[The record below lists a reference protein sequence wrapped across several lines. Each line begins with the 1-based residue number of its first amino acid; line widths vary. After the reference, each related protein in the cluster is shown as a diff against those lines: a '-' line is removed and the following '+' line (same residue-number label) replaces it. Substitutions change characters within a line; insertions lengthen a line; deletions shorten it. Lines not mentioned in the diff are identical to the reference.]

1 MAFKPNLR
9 LSSAVLGGL
18 ARPDFAQDAGKAIG
32 QAMLGPEN
40 RRKERDKMA
49 RMDASITAFR
59 QAGAAAQQGDLS
71 ALTGQIDVL
80 QTQARE
86 AETVEEKLF
95 YLNQMRNLQG
105 QIPGATQV
113 KKDKSV
119 DALLRTDAELADTE
133 ALRKRI
139 NDSNAANGLPP
150 ISEADFKRLTDTL
163 TTRRSRMLED
173 PDVSTEY
180 RTRKAEDLAT
190 RLETEKM
197 ESIAWI
203 AQNGDGIKQAIRSGS
218 QEELDAALKNVPP
231 EYQAQVDSFVSSQ
244 IEAEEQLQD
253 FRSNSIL
260 KTQEPI
266 NKDFSSRI
274 EDLSASGLNTAG
286 LEALNKQYMEVLD
299 KHWDGSS
306 WDDLANKDR
315 AAKLEES
322 IIQTIERQSNTIS
335 LTTWQRQQED
345 KAREQAAIEE
355 AKESID
361 TYRPNRLDVQNRA
374 EELAAIAG
382 ELGAGEKLSD
392 LPGEDRAKYLDDA
405 RAELIDENARLQT
418 SRIRDIDVSETPP
431 DMMRAV
437 TQKQADRISEFTSE
451 EQRLILEE
459 YAAEEGMVDI
469 DEIIDDLLEFE
480 DIQKPVPP
488 KKAPEEKPSGEKGTF
503 KFRVPEKTADLLRF
517 FGTRVVEKDE

>member
-1 MAFKPNLR
+1 MALPNLR

-18 ARPDFAQDAGKAIG
+18 ARPGFSDDVGSAIG

-80 QTQARE
+80 QTQARD

-163 TTRRSRMLED
+163 TTRRSRILED

-274 EDLSASGLNTAG
+274 KILDEADIDTAG
-286 LEALNKQYMEVLD
+286 LQELNKQYMEVLD
-299 KHWDGSS
+299 KHWDGSK
-306 WDDLANKDR
+306 WDDLANKKR
-315 AAKLEES
+315 AATLEER
-322 IIQTIERQSNTIS
+322 IIQTIERQNDTIS
-335 LTTWQRQQED
+335 LTTWRRQQDD
-345 KAREQAAIEE
+345 KAREQATIED

-361 TYRPNRLDVQNRA
+361 TYTPSDRSVEARA

-382 ELGAGEKLSD
+382 ELGAGEKLND

-418 SRIRDIDVSETPP
+418 SRIRRIDVSETPP